1 MLRKSDVAKLRMRT
15 GPDRRLLLEA
25 MFWLACARI
34 TVLTLPF
41 RWTTRLLAMKPMG
54 ETEPAQTSWDPV
66 SLAFAPRARW
76 ALRVAAARTPWK
88 SNCLTKAVAGAGMLR
103 LRQIAS
109 TLALGVTKTTSNCG
123 GLQAHAWLSCGGII
137 LTGGSGHKQYSVVA
151 AFTNRS
157 K

>member
-1 MLRKSDVAKLRMRT
+1 MLRNSDFMKLRSRT
-15 GPDRRLLLEA
+15 VPDRRLLLEA
-25 MFWLACARI
+25 VFWLACARI
-34 TVLTLPF
+34 AILTIPF
-41 RWTTRLLAMKPMG
+41 RWTTKLLAMKPLG
-54 ETEPAQTSWDPV
+54 ETEPTQTFCDAA

-109 TLALGVTKTTSNCG
+109 TLALGVAKTSSEWG
-123 GLQAHAWLSCGGII
+123 DLRAHAWLSCGGII
-137 LTGGSGHKQYSVVA
+137 LTGGAHHKQYNVVA
-151 AFTNRS
+151 TFTYSS